1 MVIRRIFAIKSIK
14 DFLSNFLFEF
24 WNFLEHHAYASIR
37 IHQFFLVY
45 FYICFIMMQHN
56 LQALTLHSI
65 IRIYI
70 FVLCYHFLLPSLD
83 MICASKIIL
92 GKKFNLEFYL
102 TNLKLKLYYY
112 AAKLLTH
119 IFYNFHYYDEIHFYE
134 VVFYVI
140 NNKKYIRLKGEKLRV
155 EFQKVTFKHFLYFM

>member
-1 MVIRRIFAIKSIK
+1 MNGDSQNLCNQKYQGFSLKIFY
-14 DFLSNFLFEF
+14 LNFGIFQ
-24 WNFLEHHAYASIR
+24 NIMHTHRYAYIS
-37 IHQFFLVY
+37 FFLVY

-70 FVLCYHFLLPSLD
+70 FVLCYYFLLPSLD
-83 MICASKIIL
+83 MIRASKIIL

-112 AAKLLTH
+112 ATKLLTH

-155 EFQKVTFKHFLYFM
+155 EFQIVTF